1 MKKSLLSLLFIT
13 FSIIN
18 TQATISQ
25 IRWGTTGDPLNGLTV
40 TWSNTGT
47 KDSIKWGYTTSYE
60 KGKFVSTSRTGYT
73 SGTLFFK
80 YTFPTVTGSSTIYY
94 ALYDSKAKTW
104 GSQMT
109 FKTAPLASANNFSFC
124 AMGDCRDVPSELTK
138 VSNLGSAQNPSFCL
152 FNGDLTVDGNS
163 ASEYNTFFT
172 AAANYLQN
180 NLNLQAE
187 GNHDY
192 ADESMFSNLWD
203 LPTTHGQNL
212 YYAVTYANSIFI
224 TINANTFY
232 SNGSDATQLAWLDS
246 TLAAAQANKNITWK
260 VVSLHYAF
268 FTDGE
273 HNGDM
278 NAFRS
283 TIWAAFD
290 KYGVDLVLNGHDHN
304 YQRTYP
310 VNLSVSSTAPVA
322 KYGSGPGEGRM
333 EITFGGAGASL
344 YSSLSTADKWA
355 LLNFN
360 SINGYNYVTVAG
372 CKMHIIAYN
381 DANSII
387 DSVTLNKTGTS
398 ECNSPTGI
406 EATSQS
412 PNVVKVFPNPGKNVF
427 TLHYSSDLTG
437 EATIQVVDLSG
448 RIAYT
453 QKVNKTGQELNYNY
467 DMSKYATGVYNIS
480 ITIGDQRDNTT
491 FELIK

>member
-1 MKKSLLSLLFIT
+1 MKKNLLLALVAIAVSFQA
-13 FSIIN
+13 S
-18 TQATISQ
+18 ATISQ
-25 IRWGTTGDPLNGLTV
+25 IRWGTTKDPLNGLTI

-94 ALYDSKAKTW
+94 SLYDSKAKTW

-109 FKTAPLASANNFSFC
+109 FKTAPPASANSFSFC
-124 AMGDCRDVPSELTK
+124 AMGDCRDIPSELTK

-172 AAANYLQN
+172 SAANYLQN

-203 LPTTHGQNL
+203 LPTTHSQNL
-212 YYAVTYANSIFI
+212 YYAVTYANTIFI

-260 VVSLHYAF
+260 VISLHYAF

-278 NAFRS
+278 DAFRS

-290 KYGVDLVLNGHDHN
+290 KYGVDLVLNGHDHD

-322 KYGSGPGEGRM
+322 KYGSGTGEGRM
-333 EITFGGAGASL
+333 EITFGGAGADL
-344 YSSLSTADKWA
+344 YTKGSSNDAWA
-355 LLNFN
+355 LINFI
-360 SINGYNYVTVAG
+360 STNGYNYITVNG
-372 CKMHIIAYN
+372 CKMHVISYN

-387 DSVTLNKTGTS
+387 DSATLDKTGTS

-406 EATSQS
+406 ETSAE
-412 PNVVKVFPNPGKNVF
+412 PNNLITVYPNPGNGSF
-427 TLHYSSDLTG
+427 TLHYSSTVTG
-437 EATIQVVDLSG
+437 DAIIQIVDMTGKIISSEK
-448 RIAYT
+448 I
-453 QKVNKTGQELNYNY
+453 NKAEQELNYHF
-467 DMSKYATGVYNIS
+467 DVSKYAAGIYNIS
-480 ITIGDQRDNTT
+480 VTVGGHRDSTP
-491 FELIK
+491 FELTK